1 MANDKNFKIKN
12 GLSSP
17 QYLQSSTAMSALDI
31 DLSTGSFFSKT
42 LTGGSTFTISNP
54 PASGT
59 AMGFLLNVTG
69 GTGGYGLSSATYDG
83 VSSSISQGG
92 AQYGVAYKTDG
103 TRFYFVDNPTGV
115 GYQYNLSTGWDVST
129 MSYSNNSKSFTSQD
143 SSPTGIDISSDGTK
157 MYIVGITN
165 NTVYQYTLSTAY
177 DISTASYASKSFSVS
192 SQSSNPRDI
201 AFKTDGT
208 KMYLCTTS
216 PSDAVYQYSLS
227 TAWDISTA
235 SYDSVSFDLSSQTT
249 GPNGMSIS
257 QDGKYMLVTGN
268 ADTNIYQYV
277 LSTAWDLSTASYD
290 SFLDVNS
297 VDTGE
302 LSAWYNDDG
311 TKMFFSGYTSDKV
324 YQFTSTG
331 AARITWPSS
340 VKWPSGTAPDSPA
353 SGTKSMYAFVTAD
366 GGTTYYG
373 KLAGS
378 GMA

>member
-1 MANDKNFKIKN
+1 MANNKDFIVENAVEI
-12 GLSSP
+12 GTSIDTDLGTIS
-17 QYLQSSTAMSALDI
+17 SSTV
-31 DLSTGSFFSKT
+31 DLSTGNYFAETPAGNTTYTFSNPGDVQSFQMEI
-42 LTGGSTFTISNP
+42 TGGS
-54 PASGT
+54 A
-59 AMGFLLNVTG
+59 
-69 GTGGYGLSSATYDG
+69 GYGLSTATYDN
-83 VSSSISQGG
+83 ISALINQGG

-103 TRFYFVDNPTGV
+103 THFYFVNNPTGV
-115 GYQYNLSTGWDVST
+115 GYQYDLSTGWDVST
-129 MSYSNNSKSFTSQD
+129 MSYSNNSKNFSSQD
-143 SSPTGIDISSDGTK
+143 SAPTGIDISSDGTK

-216 PSDAVYQYSLS
+216 PNDAVYQYSLS

-235 SYDSVSFDLSSQTT
+235 SYDSVSLSLSSQTT

-268 ADTNIYQYV
+268 SSTNIYQYV

-290 SFLDVNS
+290 SVLDVDS

-311 TKMFFSGYTSDKV
+311 TKMFFSGYTSDRV
-324 YQFTSTG
+324 YQFTSSG
-331 AARITWPSS
+331 NASITWPSS
-340 VKWPSGTAPDSPA
+340 VKWSDGITPSSPA
-353 SGTKSMYAFVTAD
+353 TGVKDIFSFLTPN

-373 KLAGS
+373 FKSAS
-378 GMA
+378 DVS